1 MLNAFRCDGGGV
13 IGQVKF
19 LNGEDLG
26 TLFISI
32 ARERSTTGPLPNR
45 IRRGYLRIPCKC
57 AARIDVSCHDK
68 GGAGVGPGG
77 ATEID
82 RISVYEDI
90 ELEVLRALT
99 IRRADRKRRN
109 READDYP
116 ESRKTPHALLHD
128 CSCFCFVIIHDLIF
142 FRCFSLLWLLIMRSH
157 FWRFTDVLQK
167 IREKVTR
174 KVWEKLKYCR
184 LRQGLGGPGKRYVG
198 SADGAGRANVTDQ
211 GAVTVATQPAGFG
224 C

>member
-1 MLNAFRCDGGGV
+1 GSVDADPVFCVLSLDVLINARTANGGTHVTVVHSHQAMLNTFRCDGGGV

-26 TLFISI
+26 TLFRSI
-32 ARERSTTGPLPNR
+32 ARERATAGPLPNR
-45 IRRGYLRIPCKC
+45 IRRGTLRIPCKG

-82 RISVYEDI
+82 RVSVYEDI
-90 ELEVLRALT
+90 ELEVLRALD

-109 READDYP
+109 CDADDCP

-128 CSCFCFVIIHDLIF
+128 CSHFYFVILHDLIF
-142 FRCFSLLWLLIMRSH
+142 LLLFYPFFESS
-157 FWRFTDVLQK
+157 F
-167 IREKVTR
+167 
-174 KVWEKLKYCR
+174 
-184 LRQGLGGPGKRYVG
+184 
-198 SADGAGRANVTDQ
+198 
-211 GAVTVATQPAGFG
+211 
-224 C
+224 